1 MMLPVTI
8 VCGFLGAGKTTLINH
23 LLRNPG
29 SERLAVLVND
39 FGAIN
44 IDQDLIKVETEN
56 QIELS
61 NGCVCCSIRDDLA
74 SGLVSVS
81 RLSSKFTRVLL
92 ECSGV
97 SHPAGVLRVFDN
109 DPIRAQF
116 YVDGLFCLIDTS
128 NILELDYQSTELAI
142 DQAAMSDLV
151 LLNKADLVPEA
162 VQLEVRQMLQA
173 AQRSMKLL
181 DVVNAQVSPEILF
194 GPTEQ
199 ARHRARGAVQGKHS
213 DVYESASFYWDAP
226 IRAEAF
232 RRFAEALPSQILRG
246 KGLLSLTIKDQEC
259 PSRGIFQFVG
269 KRSSVE
275 LEGAEGPE
283 RSQIVLIARRGEL
296 DRSAIDAALDLC
308 PGARAALPIAQRR
321 RPRRPKIC
329 E

>member
-1 MMLPVTI
+1 MMLPATI
-8 VCGFLGAGKTTLINH
+8 VCGFLGAGKTTLINY
-23 LLRNPG
+23 LLHNPG

-44 IDQDLIKVETEN
+44 IDQDLIKVETET
-56 QIELS
+56 QIDLS

-81 RLSSKFTRVLL
+81 RLSTKFTRVLL

-97 SHPAGVLRVFDN
+97 SHPAGVLRVFDS
-109 DPIRAQF
+109 DPIRELF
-116 YVDGLFCLIDTS
+116 YVDGLFCLVDTS
-128 NILELDYQSTELAI
+128 NILDLDFQSTELAI

-151 LLNKADLVPEA
+151 LLNKTDLASEA
-162 VQLEVRQMLQA
+162 VQIEVRQMLQA

-181 DVVNAQVSPEILF
+181 DVANAQVSPEILF

-199 ARHRARGAVQGKHS
+199 ARHRARGEVQGKHS
-213 DVYESASFYWDAP
+213 DLYESASFYWDAP

-232 RRFAEALPSQILRG
+232 RRFTEALPSQILRG
-246 KGLLSLTIKDQEC
+246 KGLLSLTIKDEQR

-269 KRSSVE
+269 KRSSIE
-275 LEGAEGPE
+275 LESAEGPE
-283 RSQIVLIARRGEL
+283 RSQVVLIARRGEL
-296 DRSAIDAALDLC
+296 NRSAIDAALELC
-308 PGARAALPIAQRR
+308 PGARAAVPIARR
-321 RPRRPKIC
+321 RRSRRPKIC